1 MAFRSRGAWLVAA
14 LLVAVGVL
22 LWRMG
27 GDTATPSET
36 PVAQGDQGAVAGSG
50 TGAVAK
56 NPTSAGIAQVNPSP
70 SGMTSG
76 SRQAPDPDETPMA
89 RHMRLLGIEP
99 EGTLILKDAMTGP
112 NGDRHYRYEQA
123 YRGVP
128 VANHNFVVHESG
140 QGALSVSGNAIT
152 GIAAQVPTTS
162 PRLSQA
168 EAISIATR
176 HVAAEHAGKL
186 QIDTTSATLAIQRDD
201 AGRLHLAYMVTI
213 DGSVEGED
221 DPLGEE
227 VAVDALTG
235 EIVAQQRTWSS

>member
-1 MAFRSRGAWLVAA
+1 MAIRLRGVWVVLALV
-14 LLVAVGVL
+14 VVVVGL
-22 LWRMG
+22 LWWTG
-27 GDTATPSET
+27 GDAPPAPQA
-36 PVAQGDQGAVAGSG
+36 PVASVETTTPLPVPASAGSG
-50 TGAVAK
+50 NVADRGATPPPGS
-56 NPTSAGIAQVNPSP
+56 PTP
-70 SGMTSG
+70 
-76 SRQAPDPDETPMA
+76 QAPDPDETPLA

-99 EGTLILKDAMTGP
+99 EGTLILKNSMTGP

-140 QGALSVSGNAIT
+140 QGALSVWGNPIT

-162 PRLSQA
+162 PRLSKA
-168 EAISIATR
+168 EALSIATR

-186 QIDTTSATLAIQRDD
+186 QIDKTSVMLAIQRDD

-235 EIVAQQRTWSS
+235 EIVAQQQTWRS